1 MLCIDTCT
9 HSVPNFLKCR
19 KCRNAECRKC
29 YFRDPKVKH
38 FLGARPQ
45 TPSPQLTRACGTQ
58 PHFRRSHTIQGGGQ
72 GKWALWQFCPT
83 TEESLKNALPTTVNT
98 PFWKLH
104 SLAIEPRFHDL
115 GDLANFT
122 YMKTRLYSQMT

>member
-1 MLCIDTCT
+1 MFK
-9 HSVPNFLKCR
+9 S
-19 KCRNAECRKC
+19 
-29 YFRDPKVKH
+29 DPKLSNPNPIRV
-38 FLGARPQ
+38 L
-45 TPSPQLTRACGTQ
+45 
-58 PHFRRSHTIQGGGQ
+58 I
-72 GKWALWQFCPT
+72 
-83 TEESLKNALPTTVNT
+83 KNSNPTTVNT